1 MIFLV
6 ELNFH
11 LRFLG
16 KDVGLNQGDAHP
28 LLMHAAEHGLRPAQ
42 KMVKEV
48 CINGGCDI

>member
-1 MIFLV
+1 MFAEPRKIFKY
-6 ELNFH
+6 
-11 LRFLG
+11 FLSG

-48 CINGGCDI
+48 CVNGGCDI